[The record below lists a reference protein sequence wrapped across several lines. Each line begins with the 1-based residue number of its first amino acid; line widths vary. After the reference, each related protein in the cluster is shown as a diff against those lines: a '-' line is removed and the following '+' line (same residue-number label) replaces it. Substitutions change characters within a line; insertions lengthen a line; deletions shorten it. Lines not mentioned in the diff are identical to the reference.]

1 MKRIKLLL
9 VLMMI
14 IFSGFAAYATPE
26 SSEHIR
32 IATNHIFVSE
42 PILKQ
47 DDKGLLTFSF
57 AESESYLM
65 EPGKPLLPTLT
76 KIFTFPLGT
85 KVQNILIDI
94 KTDRYTL
101 SAKIVSCPQPLIY
114 DSPFTCSKEDS
125 TLSDKT
131 YVTNEFYPESFYL
144 INTGAGIQ
152 DQEHVLFVTV
162 RIVPRYNPQKDVIE
176 FPKTID
182 IEIQYLLPS
191 EPLFNSDTYDLLIIT
206 PALFLPQIDRLVD
219 YKNSVG
225 IRTFVQTTEAIYD
238 SYEGYDKPE
247 QIKLFIKDAIE
258 TYGISYLLLL
268 GDVNTVPMRK
278 VFWDFNDG
286 SEIDMLVDLYYSDI
300 YNDSGWYCSWDANQ
314 NLRFGEDDDQVDF
327 YPDVHLG
334 RLACSTTNEVRT
346 VVEKIITYEN
356 DSDSRE
362 WFNQMIVM
370 AGDTF
375 PEDHFP
381 GAQGR
386 EGEEHTTDIMNIMN
400 MFNHTIIW
408 TSKGNFNKETI
419 NTELSKGAGFVFYSG
434 HGFPNGIC
442 PEGGSTDKTIHYY
455 SRDINGLTNNFKLP
469 IIFLTACSTAKLDF
483 SIAEILSYYL
493 PGSLISMLQSL
504 PLLNLER
511 LIPCFAWNFVKYDG
525 GGSIATI
532 GSTHLI
538 LSAGYDYGGCHNPPY
553 YFFESYNQSDSL
565 GEMVTAMLNRNIQ
578 DIPSDFL
585 ASYTVMEH
593 ILLGDPSLRLG
604 RFVLK

>member
-1 MKRIKLLL
+1 MKRITIL
-9 VLMMI
+9 VIVGMI
-14 IFSGFAAYATPE
+14 LVSGFGVYAAPANAEP
-26 SSEHIR
+26 IR
-32 IATNHIFVSE
+32 ITTRHILVSE
-42 PILKQ
+42 PIITKE
-47 DDKGLLTFSF
+47 DNGLLTFSF
-57 AESESYLM
+57 AESKSYLM

-76 KIFTFPLGT
+76 QIFTFPLGT
-85 KVQNILIDI
+85 KIQNIEINI
-94 KTDRYTL
+94 ETDKYTL
-101 SAKIVSCPQPLIY
+101 SEKIVSCPQPVVLN
-114 DSPFTCSKEDS
+114 SPVTRPKEES

-131 YVTNEFYPESFYL
+131 YGTNEFYPESFYR
-144 INTGAGIQ
+144 IDTGAGIQ

-162 RIVPRYNPQKDVIE
+162 RIVPRYNPQQDIIE

-182 IEIQYLLPS
+182 IEIQYLLSS

-206 PALFLPQIDRLVD
+206 PALFRPQIDPLVE
-219 YKNSVG
+219 YKNSIG
-225 IRTFVQTTEAIYD
+225 IRTVVQTTEAIYD
-238 SYEGYDKPE
+238 SYEGYDKAE
-247 QIKLFIKDAIE
+247 QIKLCIKNAIE
-258 TYGISYLLLL
+258 TYGISYLLLF
-268 GDVNTVPMRK
+268 GDVNEVPMRK
-278 VFWDFNDG
+278 VFWELNDG
-286 SEIDMLVDLYYSDI
+286 TKIDMLVDLYYSDI
-300 YNDSGWYCSWDANQ
+300 YNDSGRYCSWDANQ
-314 NLRFGEDDDQVDF
+314 NRIFGENDDQVDF

-334 RLACSTTNEVRT
+334 RLPCSTINEVRT

-356 DSDSRE
+356 DSDKRE

-375 PEDHFP
+375 PEDRFS

-386 EGEEHTTDIMNIMN
+386 EGEEHTADIMNIMS

-419 NTELSKGAGFVFYSG
+419 NAELSKGAGFVFYSG

-455 SRDINGLTNNFKLP
+455 SHDINGVTNGFKLP

-483 SIAEILSYYL
+483 SISEILSYYL

-504 PLLNLER
+504 PLQNLER
-511 LIPCFAWNFVKYDG
+511 LVPCFAWNFVKHEG

-532 GSTHLI
+532 GSTDLI
-538 LSAGYDYGGCHNPPY
+538 LSDGYDYGGCCSPPY

-578 DIPSDFL
+578 DIPSDSL

-593 ILLGDPSLRLG
+593 ILLGDPSLKLER
-604 RFVLK
+604 VALK